1 MVAGTAGISGW
12 CARAVLRACNRLAPS
27 PSAGTNV
34 TERMDEQTAVVIR
47 SGTPVPRTPTLGT
60 KADEARPPASR
71 LIQVT
76 ARFRAALTVAQAL
89 LASPFGSPAEG
100 VVRGE
105 HG

>member
-47 SGTPVPRTPTLGT
+47 SGTPGPRTPTLGT
-60 KADEARPPASR
+60 KADAARPPASR
-71 LIQVT
+71 LVPGNYPIS
-76 ARFRAALTVAQAL
+76 RRSHRGSRLAALSL
-89 LASPFGSPAEG
+89 W
-100 VVRGE
+100 
-105 HG
+105 